1 MKQAY
6 TSVSGT
12 VKIIFKMEGI
22 KGFYKGLGVN
32 IIRVLPGTCITFG
45 IYEAM
50 VDILRRN
57 NE

>member
-1 MKQAY
+1 VKQAY

>member
-1 MKQAY
+1 VKQAY
-6 TSVSGT
+6 NGVYGT
-12 VKIIFKMEGI
+12 VKTIFKMEGI

-50 VDILRRN
+50 VNTLSSN